1 MNTQPRTYRFPAID
15 RVVHG
20 VGAVG
25 RVPRIVDELGRTRV
39 FVVTSRTL
47 AATTSLV
54 ADLEAA
60 LAHRHAGTFVGI
72 GQHAPRV
79 DIDAA
84 TVAARAAGA
93 DLLVGFG
100 GSSVTDGTK
109 IVALQLLDGRP
120 HDTDA
125 LPQILV
131 PTTLSAGE
139 YTPAAGMTGDVA
151 GVKTYVAD
159 PRMAPYAVILD
170 PAVTFETPME
180 LWLSS
185 GVKSI
190 DHACET
196 VWGPRAHPFTDTLA
210 FEALRRLTA
219 ALPATKRNPGD
230 VEPRLECQLAGWM
243 SMAGVVNVQ
252 VYLSHTL
259 GHQIGARWDV
269 PHGITSGITLPP
281 VMEFLAERSPD
292 AVGRVGA
299 IVGGADGLRALVAE
313 LGLPGKLRDVGA
325 RRDDFPDVARAAFA
339 AGTETGFG
347 GDVSV
352 GELEQLLDAMW

>member
-1 MNTQPRTYRFPAID
+1 VTTRPRSYLFPKID

-20 VGAVG
+20 TGAID

-39 FVVTSRTL
+39 FVITSRTL
-47 AATTSLV
+47 ANTTPLV
-54 ADLEAA
+54 ADLEAMLGA
-60 LAHRHAGTFVGI
+60 RRAGTFVGI
-72 GQHAPRV
+72 GQHAPRT

-84 TVAARAAGA
+84 TDAARAAGA
-93 DLLVGFG
+93 DLLVGYG

-109 IVALQLLDGRP
+109 IVALALLDDRP
-120 HDTDA
+120 HDA
-125 LPQILV
+125 MPQILV

-139 YTPAAGMTGDVA
+139 YTPAAGMTGDVT

-159 PRMAPYAVILD
+159 PRMAPFAVVLD
-170 PAVTFETPME
+170 PAVTLATPPE

-210 FEALRRLTA
+210 LEALRRLTA
-219 ALPATKRNPGD
+219 ALPRTQAQPD
-230 VEPRLECQLAGWM
+230 DLDARLECQLAAWM

-281 VMEFLAERSPD
+281 VMEFLTPRSPG
-292 AVGRVGA
+292 AVARVA
-299 IVGGADGLRALVAE
+299 EVVGGADGLRALVAG
-313 LGLPGKLRDVGA
+313 LGLPVRLRDVGA
-325 RRDDFPDVARAAFA
+325 RRAEIPDVASAAYEAGRAS
-339 AGTETGFG
+339 GFG
-347 GDVSV
+347 GDVPV
-352 GELEQLLDAMW
+352 EDLEQLLEAMW